1 MSRKNNRWMHFVGF
15 VFVLAGMS
23 CSSCG
28 GGDDPVEVRIENIEI
43 MDFNPDYEEDPW
55 GEDGQPDLMAV
66 VDVDD
71 EPYFTS
77 SIAMESS
84 LPQRI
89 AFDGLSFQG
98 TDLDKTVVIRIFD
111 SDDDSLDDYVGEVS
125 FVPRE
130 LMGDQPIRH
139 TLYGGYLQL
148 DLLLLW

>member
-1 MSRKNNRWMHFVGF
+1 
-15 VFVLAGMS
+15 
-23 CSSCG
+23 
-28 GGDDPVEVRIENIEI
+28 
-43 MDFNPDYEEDPW
+43 
-55 GEDGQPDLMAV
+55 MAV

-84 LPQRI
+84 LPQRMS
-89 AFDGLSFQG
+89 FDGLSFQG

-111 SDDDSLDDYVGEVS
+111 SDDDSLHDYVGEVS
-125 FVPRE
+125 FVPRD
-130 LMGDQPIRH
+130 LMGDQPNRH